1 MTTRQRFEVDMNDR
15 EVVIEIKKLYQV
27 INEVK
32 AVHNDLEK
40 KEVLTDGEKAQHKL
54 TTHLLKI
61 YEKR

>member
-1 MTTRQRFEVDMNDR
+1 MNDR

-27 INEVK
+27 INEIK

-40 KEVLTDGEKAQHKL
+40 KVLTDGEKAQHKL